1 MAIATNSFN
10 YNTTATSTGTIT
22 VSTDTITDTIYTTT
36 AMPGSITVPVS
47 PSNTFS
53 ISTEDLNTCKY
64 MQVGSAKL
72 TEQDF
77 IDILDLVKTINEL
90 DDSSPIKEMYEN
102 IKMLNKIKGEK

>member
-1 MAIATNSFN
+1 MAIT
-10 YNTTATSTGTIT
+10 TSTGTIT
-22 VSTDTITDTIYTTT
+22 VSTDTIYTTT
-36 AMPGSITVPVS
+36 AVPGSITVPVS

-53 ISTEDLNTCKY
+53 IGTEELDTCKY